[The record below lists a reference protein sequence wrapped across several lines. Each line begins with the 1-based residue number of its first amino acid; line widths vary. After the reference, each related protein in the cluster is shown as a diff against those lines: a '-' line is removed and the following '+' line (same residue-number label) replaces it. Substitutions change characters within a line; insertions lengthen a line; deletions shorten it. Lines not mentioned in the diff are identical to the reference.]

1 MEHRIFSQ
9 SDLDRIAAAVREAE
23 GKTSGEIVPYFVEE
37 SDRYHESVWKGG
49 IVFAALAGII
59 IVAASLLSTTWIGLG
74 PIEIILILLG
84 STALGMILTHFLPF
98 LKRLFAGNDLLE
110 QRVAQRA
117 AQAFIA
123 EEVFET
129 RDRTGILL
137 FLSLLERKVIVVG
150 DSGINA
156 KVHQTEWQDV
166 VDRVIRGINTGRPT
180 DGLIDAIHQCG
191 TLLKLHGVKRRKRDV
206 NELANRLRIGSSR
219 KSNGRRKKR

>member
-49 IVFAALAGII
+49 VVFAALAGII

-84 STALGMILTHFLPF
+84 STALGMILTHYLSF

-166 VDRVIRGINTGRPT
+166 VDRVIMGINTGRPA
-180 DGLIDAIHQCG
+180 DGLVDAIQQCG

-219 KSNGRRKKR
+219 KSKGRRKKR

>member
-49 IVFAALAGII
+49 VVFAALAGII

-84 STALGMILTHFLPF
+84 STALGMILTHFLSF

-129 RDRTGILL
+129 QDRTGILL

-180 DGLIDAIHQCG
+180 DGLVDAIHQCG

-206 NELANRLRIGSSR
+206 NELSNRLRIGSSR
-219 KSNGRRKKR
+219 KSKGRGKKR